1 MEEGREGHPVINGSR
16 ASDPNDGLK
25 SKIRVTD
32 NEDINEL
39 PFGMANNRS
48 DDPHSPGRFNH
59 LETSGS
65 FNLSLREPKFCK
77 CLPLAKGV
85 CFGFLSLK
93 SMLIS
98 IALLDITIGGAALG
112 IGITAYLKLKLEI
125 ALIFYV
131 IMNSICL
138 VLAFACL
145 YAINIKHL
153 RLLRFY
159 YIWKCIEVVVV
170 PLVELIILAA
180 SV

>member
-65 FNLSLREPKFCK
+65 FNISLREPKFCK

-112 IGITAYLKLKLEI
+112 IGITAFLKLKLEI
-125 ALIFYV
+125 GLIFYV
-131 IMNSICL
+131 
-138 VLAFACL
+138 VLL
-145 YAINIKHL
+145 YMEVHRSSSCATRGVDYSRCK
-153 RLLRFY
+153 RLG
-159 YIWKCIEVVVV
+159 
-170 PLVELIILAA
+170 
-180 SV
+180 